1 MVTATENGVSAEA
14 VFQAARQLPR
24 EGRIVLIEMLAG
36 SLREDESLDAE
47 VLAEAERR
55 WAEIEAGTAKSLS
68 LAELDQELRTKH
80 QWP

>member
-1 MVTATENGVSAEA
+1 M
-14 VFQAARQLPR
+14 
-24 EGRIVLIEMLAG
+24 IEMLAG

-68 LAELDQELRTKH
+68 LAELDQELRTTY